1 MELQKAAIV
10 KITGNSLGIR
20 TGSLQKIRVLPLH

>member
-1 MELQKAAIV
+1 MELQTAAII

-20 TGSLQKIRVLPLH
+20 TGCLQKRRVLPLH